1 MKAIST
7 KPQIMGKK
15 GSDKSNKSAKSR
27 KSDHSQPGAGATQ
40 LTHASDHETTAM

>member
-27 KSDHSQPGAGATQ
+27 KSDHSPVAGATQ
-40 LTHASDHETTAM
+40 HTHASDHETTAM